1 MKQIKI
7 TLLTIAM
14 LLCSISANAHDF
26 VVDGIYYN
34 ILSDIEQTVEVTWYN
49 SKSGSWPTIGSY
61 SDEVIDIPSKVSY
74 KGTDYC
80 VKRIGEYAFHYCK
93 QTLSITIPD
102 GVSSIGANAF
112 SGCWGLTSVIIPHS
126 VTEIG
131 MYAFDNCHKLLAIEI
146 PQGLKII
153 DRNVFNACKSL
164 TYVAIPTSVVEIG
177 DWAFA
182 NCESLTSI
190 TIPEGVTSIGERAF
204 SFCI

>member
-1 MKQIKI
+1 
-7 TLLTIAM
+7 M

-61 SDEVIDIPSKVSY
+61 SDEVINIPSNVSY

-80 VKRIGEYAFHYCK
+80 VKRIGEYAFHYCE

-112 SGCWGLTSVIIPHS
+112 SGCYGLTSVVVPHS

-131 MYAFDNCHKLLAIEI
+131 KFAFDNCHKLLAIEI

-153 DRNVFNACKSL
+153 GRNVFNACQSL

-177 DWAFA
+177 DY
-182 NCESLTSI
+182 
-190 TIPEGVTSIGERAF
+190 AF
-204 SFCI
+204 SSMLLSK